1 MFVSFCSFVL
11 WQAACYL
18 NKGKGEKHNFVPKR
32 LTCCLFVCLSVCLSV
47 CFAGVRV
54 GVVMFLGMLVLF
66 VGLITIGVYYDC
78 DNVDV
83 DEEEDYD

>member
-1 MFVSFCSFVL
+1 M
-11 WQAACYL
+11 
-18 NKGKGEKHNFVPKR
+18 
-32 LTCCLFVCLSVCLSV
+32 LFVCLFVGLSV

-83 DEEEDYD
+83 DEEDDYD